1 MERKAKGKGY
11 KKVGAPFMGMFG
23 GGGGGAGMLMNKKLH
38 AKAHERMGIGKE
50 DNKEEETKEVDQIAL
65 QDAEA
70 SKPGKAPVNKKD
82 E

>member
-1 MERKAKGKGY
+1 MERRAKGKGY

-38 AKAHERMGIGKE
+38 AKAHEKMGMGKE
-50 DNKEEETKEVDQIAL
+50 GNKEETKEVDQIAL

>member
-1 MERKAKGKGY
+1 MERKAVGKGY
-11 KKVGAPFMGMFG
+11 KKAGAPFGMFG
-23 GGGGGAGMLMNKKLH
+23 MRGGLMNKKMH
-38 AKAHERMGIGKE
+38 ARAHERMGMGKE
-50 DNKEEETKEVDQIAL
+50 GNKEETKEVDQIAL